1 MSELIA
7 LWLPLEL
14 TAAHVGF
21 LHPPNVG
28 ATQVTWLHNADLVR
42 AEPVIQRTAELLRRC
57 TDSEQPLEDA
67 NTNNEGGEIQLTHL
81 SFFFLFFV
89 VLVTWINAEFST
101 RGRSEQL
108 WKWK

>member
-1 MSELIA
+1 MNELNV
-7 LWLPLEL
+7 LWQLGEL

-42 AEPVIQRTAELLRRC
+42 AEAVIQRTTELLRRC
-57 TDSEQPLEDA
+57 TDSVQPLGDA
-67 NTNNEGGEIQLTHL
+67 NTYNEGRGIQLTHL

-89 VLVTWINAEFST
+89 VLVTWINSEFSPW
-101 RGRSEQL
+101 GRSE
-108 WKWK
+108 